1 MSSIIIVLTSYEP
14 LWELSEIETWRA
26 QFDKDETQDE
36 WMQDVVRQ
44 NPKLLEETRRTV
56 DIEQFY
62 GFIRLSTRMITTV
75 DKEYR
80 DAFPKALFNC
90 LPDTFKKLRN
100 VIKNVI
106 QIHCD

>member
-1 MSSIIIVLTSYEP
+1 MSSIIIVLNSYKP

-26 QFDKDETQDE
+26 QFDKYTPDETQDE
-36 WMQDVVRQ
+36 WMKKVVRQ
-44 NPKLLEETRRTV
+44 NPNLLEETRRSV

-80 DAFPKALFNC
+80 DAFTKVLFNC
-90 LPDTFKKLRN
+90 LPDTFKKLH
-100 VIKNVI
+100 NVI
-106 QIHCD
+106 QNVI